1 MREMISDKVRAVPP
15 SVIRAM
21 FDKAAA
27 MEGVISLGIGEP
39 DFDTPA
45 EVCEK
50 ALADT
55 LAGYTHYSPSQ
66 GYPDLRAELVAYL
79 ARVFGYEV
87 SPANLVITGGGMGAL
102 TATCT
107 ALLNPGEEII
117 LCEPYFGSYRAHIEF
132 GGGRMVLSPTRFEEG
147 FLPSVERIAA
157 AVTPRTKAILLNSP
171 NNPTGAIT
179 PPGVLDGLAALARE
193 KDLVVISDEVYDRL
207 VFTGRH
213 DSIVTRPGM
222 AERTVV
228 IGSFSKAF
236 AMTGWRLGWLF
247 APPALA
253 KAILK
258 VVAFYTSC
266 APSVSQ
272 RAALAALRMGDAF
285 VNQMHEEFQ
294 ARCQLA
300 YRRLQAM
307 PGVAV
312 NPVQGSFYIFPRLD
326 ALAGGPAQAFCEALL
341 ERERVVVIPGE
352 SFGPSGAGCVRL
364 ACTVNR
370 DKLSEA
376 LDRLERF
383 LATWRA

>member
-27 MEGVISLGIGEP
+27 MEGVISLGIGDP

-213 DSIVTRPGM
+213 DSAGM
-222 AERTVV
+222 ASARW
-228 IGSFSKAF
+228 GSAPFQAF
-236 AMTGWRLGWLF
+236 AMTAGVGGSS
-247 APPALA
+247 PPRHGHGHPQGGGL
-253 KAILK
+253 LHLL
-258 VVAFYTSC
+258 
-266 APSVSQ
+266 PPRVSQ